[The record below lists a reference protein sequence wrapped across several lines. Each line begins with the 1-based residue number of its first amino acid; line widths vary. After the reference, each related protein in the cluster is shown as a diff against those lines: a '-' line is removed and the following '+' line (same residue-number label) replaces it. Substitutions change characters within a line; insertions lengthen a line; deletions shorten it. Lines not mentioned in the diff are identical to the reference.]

1 MTAQIEDTLLL
12 EGDTY
17 TLIACSGGALVHPR
31 QFLMAP
37 AALHGACTRGYY
49 CAFELDDIH
58 LVLRALTL
66 RCDDDRYLPIAG
78 IEPRIDR
85 RARSASYDGL
95 AVRIHYSGRLRAGLG
110 AMQPR
115 GSRRAI
121 GYRSVLDVDLIDGRV
136 DRIIDRSDAAQP
148 RPGKVPVRAH
158 QPIGKHT
165 AVVLAELD

>member
-37 AALHGACTRGYY
+37 VALHGACTRGYY
-49 CAFELDDIH
+49 CAFELDDTH

-66 RCDDDRYLPIAG
+66 RCGDDRYLPIAG
-78 IEPRIDR
+78 VEPRIDR

-95 AVRIHYSGRLRAGLG
+95 AVRINYDGRLRAGLG
-110 AMQPR
+110 AVQPR
-115 GSRRAI
+115 GARRPT
-121 GYRSVLDVDLIDGRV
+121 GYRSVLDIDLIGGRV
-136 DRIIDRSDAAQP
+136 DRIIDRSDATSA
-148 RPGKVPVRAH
+148 RATNVRRMH
-158 QPIGKHT
+158 QPIGRHT
-165 AVVLAELD
+165 AVVLADID

>member
-17 TLIACSGGALVHPR
+17 TLVACSGGELVHPR

-49 CAFELDDIH
+49 CAFELDDTH

-66 RCDDDRYLPIAG
+66 RCGDDRYLPIAG

-85 RARSASYDGL
+85 RARCASYEDL
-95 AVRIHYSGRLRAGLG
+95 AVRISYSGRLRVGLG

-115 GSRRAI
+115 GARRPT
-121 GYRSVLDVDLIDGRV
+121 GYRSVLDVDVVDGRV
-136 DRIIDRSDAAQP
+136 EQIIDRTDAIHA
-148 RPGKVPVRAH
+148 RDRVSHASART
-158 QPIGKHT
+158 PIGKHT
-165 AVVLAELD
+165 TVVLAEFD